1 MRVAMVNAN
10 RVMLAVELFCYW
22 LFLTT
27 GFEPV
32 EGKIAHVV
40 GTVACAW
47 SVYNG
52 IKWHYKMKDG
62 EGLSWAVIGGLV
74 FAGFTARWLVAVS

>member
-1 MRVAMVNAN
+1 
-10 RVMLAVELFCYW
+10 MLAVELFCYW
-22 LFLTT
+22 LFLSS

-32 EGKIAHVV
+32 EGKIAHFV
-40 GTVACAW
+40 GTVACAY

-62 EGLSWAVIGGLV
+62 EGLAWAAIGTLV
-74 FAGFTARWLVAVS
+74 FIGFSARWLVAVS

>member
-1 MRVAMVNAN
+1 MVQLN
-10 RVMLAVELFCYW
+10 RFMLAVELFCYW
-22 LFLTT
+22 LFLSA

-32 EGKIAHVV
+32 MGKIAHFI

-52 IKWHYKMKDG
+52 IKWHYKIKDG
-62 EGLSWAVIGGLV
+62 EGLAWTVIGSMV
-74 FAGFTARWLVAVS
+74 FAGFSARWLVAVP

>member
-1 MRVAMVNAN
+1 MVNFN
-10 RVMLAVELFCYW
+10 RGMLAVELFCYW
-22 LFLTT
+22 WFLGS
-27 GFEPV
+27 GFPP
-32 EGKIAHVV
+32 GPAIIAHFV

-62 EGLSWAVIGGLV
+62 EGLAWAVIGGLV
-74 FAGFTARWLVAVS
+74 FAGFSVRWLVAVQ